1 LHCEVPKLATRFSY
15 FFCCC
20 FLSVGSAVDR
30 ACRLEAMLRD
40 LSRRR
45 KELRQE
51 QTQIDNQFIHLMNDL
66 EMSLH
71 NDEDLTVI
79 LADTFTLPP
88 KDPDEPEKKE
98 DSPAVST
105 IRARAESPDFVK
117 PPNRLPQKEETAVYR
132 PKTSFVC
139 FAGDMFSG
147 GCDGDA
153 PCSTPT
159 ATSRSD
165 FRESVSQSSLRSTSS
180 SPTHANLFPSA
191 SHPSPSALRAGAQAW
206 RERNGQNARTSV
218 DFRTGLSGHSALM
231 SAQPHHAHP
240 IIESQGSSGG
250 FGSTTGGWTG
260 GLPKMSSHTG
270 LSMTSKSKPFYTGIL
285 SSLTLPSFSGPSDN
299 DERSDIA
306 RTGSM

>member
-1 LHCEVPKLATRFSY
+1 
-15 FFCCC
+15 
-20 FLSVGSAVDR
+20 
-30 ACRLEAMLRD
+30 MLRD

-51 QTQIDNQFIHLMNDL
+51 QSQIDNQFIHLMNDL

-88 KDPDEPEKKE
+88 RDIDEPEKKE

-105 IRARAESPDFVK
+105 RVRVETQDFIK
-117 PPNRLPQKEETAVYR
+117 PTRLPQKEETAVCR

-147 GCDGDA
+147 GCDGEA
-153 PCSTPT
+153 PCTNPP
-159 ATSRSD
+159 AAPRMD
-165 FRESVSQSSLRSTSS
+165 LHDSVSHLSLRSASS
-180 SPTHANLFPSA
+180 SPTHAGLFPSA

-231 SAQPHHAHP
+231 STHPHAHQL
-240 IIESQGSSGG
+240 IETQGSTGG
-250 FGSTTGGWTG
+250 FSSTAASTSGASG

-270 LSMTSKSKPFYTGIL
+270 LSMTSKSKPFYSGIL
-285 SSLTLPSFSGPSDN
+285 SSLTLPSFSGPSDA
-299 DERSDIA
+299 DERTDIA

>member
-1 LHCEVPKLATRFSY
+1 MDYNLVLPYFCLSYLSY
-15 FFCCC
+15 FD
-20 FLSVGSAVDR
+20 LVGSAVDR

-79 LADTFTLPP
+79 LADTFILPP
-88 KDPDEPEKKE
+88 KEPDEPEKKE
-98 DSPAVST
+98 DSPAIS
-105 IRARAESPDFVK
+105 IRARMEQAADFVK
-117 PPNRLPQKEETAVYR
+117 PNRLPQRDDSAVCR
-132 PKTSFVC
+132 PNSSFVC

-147 GCDGDA
+147 GCDGEA
-153 PCSTPT
+153 PCTSTPT
-159 ATSRSD
+159 KGTRADLQEFLSH
-165 FRESVSQSSLRSTSS
+165 SSLRSSSS
-180 SPTHANLFPSA
+180 SPTHANHLFPSS

-231 SAQPHHAHP
+231 SSHPH
-240 IIESQGSSGG
+240 IEPQGSTGG
-250 FGSTTGGWTG
+250 VFGSCTSGGWTG

-270 LSMTSKSKPFYTGIL
+270 LSMTSKSKPFYSGIL
-285 SSLTLPSFSGPSDN
+285 SSLTLPSFSGQSEA